1 MWDRFENAFRDSAVG
16 RWFAGLEP
24 NERTLVTALA
34 ALVALATVYVAI
46 WQPLHT
52 WSSDADRRY
61 QHQLALLDWMRQQE
75 AAAREAAQH
84 GQGAPASGSLLTIV
98 ANSAASAGLQL
109 LRYQPE
115 ASGGVS
121 VVLQNQ
127 PFNALIE
134 WLAQLEQRDGVAVKQ
149 ISIDGQTKDGLV
161 NARINFI

>member
-1 MWDRFENAFRDSAVG
+1 MWDRLENTLRDSAAG
-16 RWFAGLEP
+16 RWFVGLEY
-24 NERTLVTALA
+24 NERMLVAALA
-34 ALVALATVYVAI
+34 ALVVLAIIYVAL
-46 WQPLHT
+46 WRPLHV

-61 QHQLALLDWMRQQE
+61 EHQLALLDWMRQQE
-75 AAAREAAQH
+75 GAAREAAQH
-84 GQGAPASGSLLTIV
+84 VQGAPASGSLLTVV

-109 LRYQPE
+109 VRYQPE

-134 WLAQLEQRDGVAVKQ
+134 WLAQLEQRDSVAVKQ
-149 ISIDGQTKDGLV
+149 ISIDGQTKNGLV

>member
-1 MWDRFENAFRDSAVG
+1 MWDRLENTLRDSVAG
-16 RWFAGLEP
+16 RWFTGLEAK
-24 NERTLVTALA
+24 ERTLAAALA
-34 ALVALATVYVAI
+34 ALVALAAI
-46 WQPLHT
+46 YAIVWQPLHA

-75 AAAREAAQH
+75 GAAREAAQR
-84 GQGAPASGSLLTIV
+84 GQGSPASGSLLTVV

-127 PFNALIE
+127 SFNALIE
-134 WLAQLEQRDGVAVKQ
+134 WLGQLEQRDGVGVKQ
-149 ISIDGQTKDGLV
+149 ISIDGQADNGLV
-161 NARINFI
+161 NARINFK